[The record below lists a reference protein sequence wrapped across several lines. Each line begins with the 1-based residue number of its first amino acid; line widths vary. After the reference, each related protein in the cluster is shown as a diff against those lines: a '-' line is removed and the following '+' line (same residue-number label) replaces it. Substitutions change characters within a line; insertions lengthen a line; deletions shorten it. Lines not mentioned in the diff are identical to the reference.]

1 VKGFLSALALCLLG
15 SAAYGNPLTPPVPA
29 QCSNPSGCN
38 DIVGLVQQ
46 MNTTLPA
53 ETVIWSPGAETAIV
67 TAIAG
72 YTKIMN
78 PVTVTAMTASSH
90 TYTCT
95 TGPTVTLY
103 NCGTSATCAAPTTI
117 ASVQI
122 TAAGTA
128 FPAASITN
136 PSVAAGNYIAWA
148 TSAGSCTVVDVQGTM
163 TAQ

>member
-1 VKGFLSALALCLLG
+1 MKRFLSTLAFCLLW
-15 SAAYGNPLTPPVPA
+15 SAAYGNPLTAPTPA
-29 QCSNPSGCN
+29 QCANPNGCN

-46 MNTTLPA
+46 MNSTLPN
-53 ETVIWSPGAETAIV
+53 ETLIWSPGAETAIV

-72 YTKIMN
+72 FVKINN
-78 PVTVTAMTASSH
+78 PMTVIAMTASSH
-90 TYTCT
+90 TFTCT

-128 FPAASITN
+128 FPATTISN

-148 TSAGSCTVVDVQGTM
+148 TSAGACTVIDVQGSM